1 MSVLRAAADNV
12 RAELAANPKL
22 RLGVWTI
29 VAILLGYWVSVPQ
42 AARVGQAAADYATMD
57 ARLARGRDLVARQ
70 DWQQR
75 LDEARAAEK
84 ALNDRVWHADNP
96 GLAQAQVR
104 TAVEEMARRVRLEVR
119 VDVGLSRS
127 VPGVPGL
134 WRIDVQVNSRS
145 NVEAALGLVH
155 ELARHPRILVAE
167 RLTLTRRVRP
177 GRIDEVVLE
186 GMLSAYFRLGPRQA
200 QAAGH
205 GIAPSR
211 AARRA
216 AFRSGPVGDG
226 FVPSRADRAAFQSG
240 RPQASPL
247 RTAHG
252 NPERNRG
259 GGTNA

>member
-42 AARVGQAAADYATMD
+42 AARVGQVAADYATMD

-119 VDVGLSRS
+119 VDVGISRS
-127 VPGVPGL
+127 VPGVPDL
-134 WRIDVQVNSRS
+134 WQVDVQVNSRS
-145 NVEAALGLVH
+145 NVEAALGFVH
-155 ELARHPRILVAE
+155 ELA
-167 RLTLTRRVRP
+167 
-177 GRIDEVVLE
+177 
-186 GMLSAYFRLGPRQA
+186 
-200 QAAGH
+200 
-205 GIAPSR
+205 
-211 AARRA
+211 
-216 AFRSGPVGDG
+216 
-226 FVPSRADRAAFQSG
+226 
-240 RPQASPL
+240 
-247 RTAHG
+247 
-252 NPERNRG
+252 
-259 GGTNA
+259 